1 MHHGNSRSPSIP
13 DGIRL
18 YAVGDIHGRLD
29 LLTQLL
35 AMIGEMESI
44 SPADRA
50 ILVFLGDYI
59 DRGPNS
65 RGVIELL
72 RIGLPERFEPVFLRG
87 NHEEMMLQTLQS
99 PEYFDFWALNGGIAT
114 ARSYGLD
121 IAQDTPIRDLDSV
134 AICRELADAVPQ
146 SHKDFVQALPI
157 KAEAGDYLFVHAGV
171 RPGVPIEAQTDRDCL
186 LIRNEFLTHQGD
198 FGKVIVHGHTP
209 VPEPESLHNRIGID
223 TGAFHTG
230 RLTAVCLEER
240 SRRFIST
247 GSGGSV

>member
-1 MHHGNSRSPSIP
+1 MRHGNTRYPSIP
-13 DGIRL
+13 DGIRV

-35 AMIGEMESI
+35 GQIGEMEAAL
-44 SPADRA
+44 PADRA

-59 DRGPNS
+59 DRGPDS

-72 RIGLPERFEPVFLRG
+72 RTGLPDHFEPVFLRG

-114 ARSYGLD
+114 ARSYGVQ
-121 IAQDTPIRDLDSV
+121 IAEDTPVHFLDSV
-134 AICRELADAVPQ
+134 TICRELAEAVPQ
-146 SHKDFVQALPI
+146 SHKDFMQALPI
-157 KAEAGDYLFVHAGV
+157 KAEAGDYLFVHAGI
-171 RPGVPIEAQTDRDCL
+171 RPNVPIEAQTDRDCL
-186 LIRNEFLTHQGD
+186 LIRDEFLTFQGE

-230 RLTAVCLEER
+230 RLTALCLEGH
-240 SRRFIST
+240 SRRFLAT
-247 GSGGSV
+247 GGGFV